1 MNKTLDH
8 QLLEAEVRA
17 AERALHA
24 ARLLL
29 EGKRRAL
36 REYRAA
42 NLQKRRPPKPKLEER
57 VLAALSTTQCKRP
70 SQIAKE
76 ASGTPQGV
84 RLVLMRLV
92 GQHRARRLGRPMQHT
107 FYMAVPQKGAA
118 K

>member
-8 QLLEAEVRA
+8 QIMEAEVRA

-24 ARLLL
+24 ARVFL

-42 NLQKRRPPKPKLEER
+42 NLKKLQLPRPRLEDQ
-57 VLAALSTTQCKRP
+57 VLAQLSVSQRKRP

-76 ASGTPQGV
+76 VGRTRQAV

-92 GQHRARRLGRPMQHT
+92 AQKRARRLGNAFQHT

-118 K
+118 E

>member
-8 QLLEAEVRA
+8 QILEAEVRA

-42 NLQKRRPPKPKLEER
+42 NLQKRRPPKPKLEEL
-57 VLAALSTTQCKRP
+57 VLKALSATQCKRP
-70 SQIAKE
+70 GQIAKE
-76 ASGTPQGV
+76 VGGTPQRV
-84 RLVLMRLV
+84 RQVLKQLV

-107 FYMAVPQKGAA
+107 FYMAMPQKEIGR
-118 K
+118 